1 MKKWVKRILL
11 ILIVLIVAIVAVCIW
26 YVNDYYHSEDMAV
39 VCMSGNE
46 NVSVKEIGAGLFL
59 DGEGTDSALI
69 FYPGAKVEYTAYLPL
84 FMNLTENGI
93 DCFLVKMPGNL
104 AILGMNKAGD
114 IMSEYEYE
122 NWYLSGHSLGGAM
135 AASYTAEH
143 LDDVD
148 GLVLLAA
155 YPTVTLESVSLSVVS
170 IYGSE
175 DGVLNM
181 EKLEEGRAYMPA
193 DYTEICIQGGNH
205 AWFGNYGEQEGD
217 KQASITKE
225 EQQKQTVEAILDM
238 SLHKK

>member
-1 MKKWVKRILL
+1 MKKWVKRILI
-11 ILIVLIVAIVAVCIW
+11 ILAVLIAAIVAACIW

-39 VCMSGNE
+39 ACISGSE
-46 NVSVKEIGAGLFL
+46 KVSVEEIGDGLFL
-59 DGEGTDSALI
+59 DGEGEESALI

-84 FMNLTENGI
+84 FKNLAENGI

-114 IMSEYEYE
+114 IMAEYEYE

-135 AASYTAEH
+135 AASYTSEH

-155 YPTVTLESVSLSVVS
+155 YPTSELDSEDLSVVS
-170 IYGSE
+170 IYGSQ

-181 EKLEEGRAYMPA
+181 EKLEEGRNYMPA
-193 DYTEICIQGGNH
+193 NYTEICIEGGNH

-225 EQQKQTVEAILDM
+225 EQQMQTVKAILEIV
-238 SLHKK
+238 S